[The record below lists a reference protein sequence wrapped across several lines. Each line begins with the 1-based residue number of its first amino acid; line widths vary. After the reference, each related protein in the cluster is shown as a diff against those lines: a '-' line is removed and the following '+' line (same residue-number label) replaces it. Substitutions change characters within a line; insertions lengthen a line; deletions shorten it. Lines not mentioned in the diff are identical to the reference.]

1 MIVYVSKAD
10 HCILSS
16 TFYHSEPSF
25 HVVASVLRASTTLSF
40 TQFRTWAV
48 KWLESTWSNDL
59 DDLGHE
65 VLPNA
70 AETVVLCRKYNV
82 PNALKRA
89 LYELVVTPTFDQD
102 TAGETESDGS
112 HPETESDGSHPETE
126 SDGSHPETASDGS
139 HPDLVAEPK
148 TCSGVLALSQDDLQG
163 LNTAKTA
170 FVSAFLDM
178 TVTSPA
184 SYKCVKKL
192 SPCKSRS
199 MSTWARL
206 VFKTNIVKDYHTD
219 PLSGLLD
226 LREKASNW
234 EKEGWC
240 IECIESRRE
249 AWQEKREELWS
260 KLDEWFGL

>member
-1 MIVYVSKAD
+1 VSKAD

-16 TFYHSEPSF
+16 TFYHDEPSF

-89 LYELVVTPTFDQD
+89 FYELAATPTFDQG
-102 TAGETESDGS
+102 AGRTE
-112 HPETESDGSHPETE
+112 
-126 SDGSHPETASDGS
+126 SDGS
-139 HPDLVAEPK
+139 HPDLVAKPK
-148 TCSGVLALSQDDLQG
+148 TCSGVVLALTQDDLQG
-163 LNTAKTA
+163 LITAQAA

-184 SYKCVKKL
+184 SYTCVKNL
-192 SPCKSRS
+192 SSCKSNC

-206 VFKTNIVKDYHTD
+206 VYKTNIIKNYHTD

-226 LREKASNW
+226 LREKARNW
-234 EKEGWC
+234 VKEGWC
-240 IECIESRRE
+240 MACTESRRE
-249 AWQEKREELWS
+249 AWQQKREELWS